1 MRLAKALGCLVLLVV
16 LAALAAGGV
25 GWWAWSSLERPY
37 GAGVE
42 GVVVAPGTDA
52 GTVLERL
59 EGRGVLPSAPV
70 ARAYLVYVLGDP
82 PIHAGEYRFE
92 LPLSPRQ
99 VLGKL
104 VRGDVVLHRVTVVEG
119 LTLEE
124 TAEALAGAGF
134 GELDAFLAAMR
145 DPAPIAD
152 LDPAAETLEG
162 YLFPETYSFQRGTTE
177 RQIVA
182 KLAQTFRRR
191 FEEDVR
197 PLVEGRLVVAEGEVE
212 PPPRSLAS
220 ARDDKPNGAGARD
233 SVPPDSAQG
242 RRDDK
247 AKGREEAEPV
257 VRRDSAQGRRDDDA
271 EARPRAESKGVGAG
285 TPPEPRI
292 GFAEP
297 EELAEEQTPASP
309 PDEPERPVDPE
320 AGRERRRLTVRE
332 LVTLASIVEKEA
344 KVEDERRLIA
354 GVYANRL
361 ALGMGLYADPTI
373 IYALKAAGTWDGN
386 LTRENLALDS
396 PYNTYRHAGLPPGP
410 IASPGAGSLRAAA
423 DPADVPY
430 LYFVSRNDGSHVFA
444 ETLAEHNDNVHRWQ
458 KEYWRK
464 RWAEE
469 REAARDE
476 ENGAASPPAD

>member
-1 MRLAKALGCLVLLVV
+1 
-16 LAALAAGGV
+16 
-25 GWWAWSSLERPY
+25 
-37 GAGVE
+37 
-42 GVVVAPGTDA
+42 
-52 GTVLERL
+52 
-59 EGRGVLPSAPV
+59 
-70 ARAYLVYVLGDP
+70 
-82 PIHAGEYRFE
+82 HAGEYRFA
-92 LPLSPRQ
+92 LPMTPRQ
-99 VLGKL
+99 VLDKL

-134 GELDAFLAAMR
+134 GERDSFLAAMR

-177 RQIVA
+177 REIVT
-182 KLAQTFRRR
+182 KLAETFRRR

-197 PLVEGRLVVAEGEVE
+197 PLAEGRLVVAEGEVE

-220 ARDDKPNGAGARD
+220 ARDDQARA
-233 SVPPDSAQG
+233 S
-242 RRDDK
+242 RDDR
-247 AKGREEAEPV
+247 GRTPEDEPAARAPATDSEEPN
-257 VRRDSAQGRRDDDA
+257 
-271 EARPRAESKGVGAG
+271 
-285 TPPEPRI
+285 
-292 GFAEP
+292 
-297 EELAEEQTPASP
+297 EQTPASP
-309 PDEPERPVDPE
+309 PDVPKRPVEPE
-320 AGRERRRLTVRE
+320 GSRERRRLTVRE

-354 GVYANRL
+354 AVYANRL

-386 LTRENLALDS
+386 LTREHLALDS

-444 ETLAEHNDNVHRWQ
+444 RTLAEHNDNVRRWQ

-476 ENGAASPPAD
+476 ANGAASPPAD

>member
-1 MRLAKALGCLVLLVV
+1 MRLGKTLGCLVLLVV
-16 LAALAAGGV
+16 LTALAAGGV
-25 GWWAWSSLERPY
+25 GWWAWSSLGRPF

-42 GVVVAPGTDA
+42 GMVVEPGTDA

-59 EGRGVLPSAPV
+59 EGRGVLPSALV

-82 PIHAGEYRFE
+82 PIHAGEYRFA
-92 LPLSPRQ
+92 LPMTPRQ
-99 VLGKL
+99 VLDKL

-134 GELDAFLAAMR
+134 GERDAFLAAMR

-152 LDPAAETLEG
+152 LDPAAESLEG

-177 RQIVA
+177 REIVA
-182 KLAQTFRRR
+182 KLAETFRRR

-197 PLVEGRLVVAEGEVE
+197 PLVEGRLVVAEGAVA
-212 PPPRSLAS
+212 PPPRSLDS
-220 ARDDKPNGAGARD
+220 ARDDKARA
-233 SVPPDSAQG
+233 S
-242 RRDDK
+242 RDDR
-247 AKGREEAEPV
+247 GRTRQDEPAARAPATDLEEPN
-257 VRRDSAQGRRDDDA
+257 
-271 EARPRAESKGVGAG
+271 
-285 TPPEPRI
+285 
-292 GFAEP
+292 
-297 EELAEEQTPASP
+297 EQTPASP
-309 PDEPERPVDPE
+309 PDEPKRPVDPE
-320 AGRERRRLTVRE
+320 ASRERRRLTVRE

-354 GVYANRL
+354 AVYANRL

-386 LTRENLALDS
+386 LTREHLALDS

-410 IASPGAGSLRAAA
+410 IASPGAGSLRSAA

-444 ETLAEHNDNVHRWQ
+444 RTLAEHNDNVRRWQ

-469 REAARDE
+469 REAVRDE

>member
-1 MRLAKALGCLVLLVV
+1 MRPAKLLGCLVLLVV
-16 LAALAAGGV
+16 LAVLAAGGA
-25 GWWAWSSLERPY
+25 GWWAWSSLGRPF
-37 GAGVE
+37 GAGAE
-42 GVVVAPGTDA
+42 GVVVEPGTDA

-59 EGRGVLPSAPV
+59 EGRGVLPSALV

-82 PIHAGEYRFE
+82 PIHAGEYRFA
-92 LPLSPRQ
+92 LPMTPRQ
-99 VLGKL
+99 VLDKL

-177 RQIVA
+177 REIVA
-182 KLAQTFRRR
+182 KLAETFRRR

-197 PLVEGRLVVAEGEVE
+197 PLVEGRLVVAEGAVA

-220 ARDDKPNGAGARD
+220 ARDDKP
-233 SVPPDSAQG
+233 VL
-242 RRDDK
+242 
-247 AKGREEAEPV
+247 
-257 VRRDSAQGRRDDDA
+257 RRDSAQGRRDDEP
-271 EARPRAESKGVGAG
+271 EARPRAESKAAGAG
-285 TPPEPRI
+285 AAPGPRI

-297 EELAEEQTPASP
+297 DPLEGEQTPASP
-309 PDEPERPVDPE
+309 PDEPQRPVDPE
-320 AGRERRRLTVRE
+320 ASRERRRLTVRE

-344 KVEDERRLIA
+344 KVDEERRLIA
-354 GVYANRL
+354 AVYANRL
-361 ALGMGLYADPTI
+361 AVGMGLYADPTI

-386 LTRENLALDS
+386 LTRENMALDS

-410 IASPGAGSLRAAA
+410 IASPGLGSLRAAA

-444 ETLAEHNDNVHRWQ
+444 RTLAEHNDNVRRWQ

-476 ENGAASPPAD
+476 ENGAASPPSD